1 MAYNRRNL
9 FRKIVEI
16 QEITLEHK
24 QRGATQLW
32 IYENIIADR
41 FSISLSTYNRYLSV
55 PAKKELKKYQSKQ

>member
-32 IYENIIADR
+32 IYDNIISDR
-41 FSISLSTYNRYLSV
+41 FSISLSTYNRYLGIA
-55 PAKKELKKYQSKQ
+55 AKKELKKYQNKQ